1 VVADPHSRCRMD
13 IEKKEPEPEDLAAK
27 LNKYK
32 PKKKKMAVPMEL
44 LDNAN
49 NYDDKLF
56 VIKAV
61 TEKKMKK
68 VVRIVQG
75 MLKSNT

>member
-1 VVADPHSRCRMD
+1 MS
-13 IEKKEPEPEDLAAK
+13 EENEDLQSK

-32 PKKKKMAVPMEL
+32 PKKKKLAVPQEF

-49 NYDDKLF
+49 SYDDKLL
-56 VIKAV
+56 VVKAV
-61 TEKKMKK
+61 TEKEIKK

-75 MLKSNT
+75 MLKKDK